1 MTKLRVLVLVRSG
14 HVPPLSLDGVSE
26 KELDAWKA
34 EFDVCDTLRSIGHEV
49 LPLGVYDDLSPIRAA
64 LADFQPHITFM
75 MLEEFHGV
83 VTYDF
88 AVISYLELMQQPY
101 TGCNPR
107 GLLLSKD
114 KALSKKI
121 LTYHRIQT
129 PRFTVFPLGR
139 TVHRPKK
146 LEFPLFVKSVTEDA
160 SFGISQASIVH
171 SDEQLAERVAF
182 VHERAQDDAMVE
194 QYIEGREIY
203 VGVLGNQRLQVFP
216 PWEMDFGQM
225 PADTARIAT
234 SQVKWNRK
242 YQEKHGITTHQAEDL
257 RGEMEEK
264 IKKICKRVYRALN
277 MSGYARMDLR
287 VTPTGE
293 IYVLEANAN
302 PNIEYG
308 EDFAESAE
316 KIGIDYETLLQRI
329 LNLGLR
335 YKAAWMTN
343 MH

>member
-1 MTKLRVLVLVRSG
+1 M
-14 HVPPLSLDGVSE
+14 PPKTLEGVSE

-34 EFDVCDTLRSIGHEV
+34 EFDVCDTLRVLGHEV
-49 LPLGVYDDLSPIRAA
+49 LPLGVYDDLAPIRNA
-64 LADFQPHITFM
+64 LSEFQPHITFM
-75 MLEEFHGV
+75 LLEEFHGV

-129 PRFTVFPLGR
+129 PRFAVFPLGR
-139 TVHRPKK
+139 IVHRPKK
-146 LEFPLFVKSVTEDA
+146 LAFPLFVKSVTEDA
-160 SFGISQASIVH
+160 SYGISQASIVH
-171 SDEQLAERVAF
+171 NDQQLAERVAF
-182 VHERAQDDAMVE
+182 VHDKAKDDAIAE

-203 VGVLGNQRLQVFP
+203 VGVIGNQRLQTFP
-216 PWEMDFGQM
+216 PWEMDFGKM
-225 PADTARIAT
+225 PADVARIAT

-242 YQEKHGITTHQAEDL
+242 YQEKHGITTHEATDL
-257 RGEMEEK
+257 QGELADR
-264 IKKICKRVYRALN
+264 ISKICKRVYRALN

-287 VTPTGE
+287 LTERGE

-316 KIGIDYETLLQRI
+316 KGGVDYDSLLQRI

-335 YKAAWMTN
+335 YKADWMIS
-343 MH
+343 

>member
-1 MTKLRVLVLVRSG
+1 MTLE
-14 HVPPLSLDGVSE
+14 GVSE
-26 KELDAWKA
+26 KDLDAWKA
-34 EFDVCDTLRSIGHEV
+34 EFDVCATLREMGHEI
-49 LPLGVYDDLSPIRAA
+49 LPLGVYDDLAPIRKA
-64 LADFQPHITFM
+64 LTDFKPHITFM
-75 MLEEFHGV
+75 LLEEFHGV

-88 AVISYLELMQQPY
+88 AIISYLELMQQPY

-129 PRFTVFPLGR
+129 PRFAVFPVGR

-146 LEFPLFVKSVTEDA
+146 LEFPLFVKSVSEDA
-160 SFGISQASIVH
+160 SFGISQASIVN
-171 SDEQLAERVAF
+171 SDEQLVERVAF
-182 VHERAQDDAMVE
+182 VHEHTKDDAIVE
-194 QYIEGREIY
+194 QYIEGQEIY
-203 VGVLGNQRLQVFP
+203 VGVLGNQRLQTFP
-216 PWEMDFGQM
+216 PWEMDFGNM
-225 PADTARIAT
+225 PSDTARIAT

-242 YQEKHGITTHQAEDL
+242 YQEKHGITTREAKNLNSDML
-257 RGEMEEK
+257 EK
-264 IKKICKRVYRALN
+264 IQKISKRVYRALN
-277 MSGYARMDLR
+277 LSGYARMDLR
-287 VTPTGE
+287 VTEAGE

-316 KIGIDYETLLQRI
+316 KAGIDYSMLLQRI

-335 YKAAWMTN
+335 YKAAWMTT
-343 MH
+343 